1 MQILIWCTSDDVTCK
16 LNLLKKSVQ
25 TTVMITL
32 YTPTLDKLV
41 EETVQI
47 FSLFDLT
54 RQILLVALMIALC
67 PCVVHV
73 IRLLPLAD
81 AGKSFYFYLTF
92 MLQDL

>member
-54 RQILLVALMIALC
+54 RQILLVVPEITHHSFMSMC
-67 PCVVHV
+67 RPCN
-73 IRLLPLAD
+73 
-81 AGKSFYFYLTF
+81 
-92 MLQDL
+92 